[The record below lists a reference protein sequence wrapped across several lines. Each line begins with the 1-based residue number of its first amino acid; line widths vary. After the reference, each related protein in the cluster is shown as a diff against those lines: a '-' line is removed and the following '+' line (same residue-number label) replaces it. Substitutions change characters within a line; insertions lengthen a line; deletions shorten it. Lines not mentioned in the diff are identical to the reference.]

1 MQGFPDGWVEIGE
14 WTDSKGKVHKDA
26 DSPKYKALGNSI
38 AVGAANRQSGFWIW
52 LARRIC
58 AQYERQI
65 TMGSCFSGVGGFE
78 LSFLL
83 AGATPVWAS
92 EVEQFCIAVAKKHFG
107 DEDEG
112 IEGDV
117 WQYLANQ

>member
-1 MQGFPDGWVEIGE
+1 MQGLPDGWVEIGE
-14 WTDSKGKVHKDA
+14 WTDSKGKARKES
-26 DSPKYKALGNSI
+26 DSPKYKALGNSL
-38 AVGAANRQSGFWIW
+38 ALPFWAW

-58 AQYERQI
+58 AQYESKV
-65 TMGSCFSGVGGFE
+65 TMGSLFSGVGAFE
-78 LSFLL
+78 LAFLKS
-83 AGATPVWAS
+83 GAKPVFAS
-92 EVEQFCIAVAKKHFG
+92 EVDDYPIAVCKKHFG

>member
-1 MQGFPDGWVEIGE
+1 
-14 WTDSKGKVHKDA
+14 
-26 DSPKYKALGNSI
+26 
-38 AVGAANRQSGFWIW
+38 
-52 LARRIC
+52 
-58 AQYERQI
+58 
-65 TMGSCFSGVGGFE
+65 MGSCFSGVGGFE